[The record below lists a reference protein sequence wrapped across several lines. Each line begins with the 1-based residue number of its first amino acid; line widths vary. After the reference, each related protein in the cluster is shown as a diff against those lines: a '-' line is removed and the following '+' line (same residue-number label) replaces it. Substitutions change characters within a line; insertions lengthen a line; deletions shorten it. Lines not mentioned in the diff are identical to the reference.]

1 MKTEILANSS
11 ASVVSFCLTLH
22 AIKVFSRKKRFDD
35 NDNDFNQKYLKIVII
50 KTIIM
55 IINAGDRFTWSKSF
69 SALHSG
75 RRFTSHGVQNK
86 FKIKVNILH
95 CRDSKMMAAIKLK
108 SLII

>member
-1 MKTEILANSS
+1 MVGTCHGGNMLAN
-11 ASVVSFCLTLH
+11 H
-22 AIKVFSRKKRFDD
+22 DDNQKDNND
-35 NDNDFNQKYLKIVII
+35 NDN
-50 KTIIM
+50 
-55 IINAGDRFTWSKSF
+55 NAGDRFTWSPGS
-69 SALHSG
+69 STLHSG